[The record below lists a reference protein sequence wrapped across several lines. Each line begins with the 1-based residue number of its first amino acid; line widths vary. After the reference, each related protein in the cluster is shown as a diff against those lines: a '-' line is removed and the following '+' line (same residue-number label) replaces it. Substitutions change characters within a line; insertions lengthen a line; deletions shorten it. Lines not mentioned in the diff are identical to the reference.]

1 MRQVGHPASS
11 AARQL
16 AQRRGGLTHPAL
28 SRHCCPA
35 AAAAGGYL
43 VFIILETL
51 RSGKKLDERLERG
64 VQSVGALLLL
74 SAAFSLLIKDSL
86 NLTGL
91 DKFLQ

>member
-1 MRQVGHPASS
+1 M
-11 AARQL
+11 
-16 AQRRGGLTHPAL
+16 
-28 SRHCCPA
+28 
-35 AAAAGGYL
+35 
-43 VFIILETL
+43 FIILETL